1 MPLRAAFTP
10 AFLHALAHLF
20 PHRLGL
26 FALFRRHDGLAF
38 SHVGFADRLHL
49 RVLVFF
55 REGRV
60 GAEGFH
66 LGFFLLV
73 DFLHPGLLV
82 VAEPEFLGHPIAHF
96 LTAHLAPA
104 IRRTATRATGG
115 TVFGPEGGQGK
126 QGGTE
131 KQNEGFEGVF
141 HKGYWLQAKT
151 PGFAQSFARAHFS
164 VRPALSPLIVII
176 ANPVQ
181 PQLYRNRRP
190 AKLRRMIEVSGL
202 SKRYGDFTA
211 VNDLSF
217 TVQPGEVM
225 GLVGPNGAGKTTTL
239 RCATGIIPATAGTLR
254 VAGIDLATDPVG
266 AKRQLA
272 FFPDEPRLFD
282 HLTVRQHLAFAAKI
296 YSVPQQEAEARAEAL
311 LAELEIADKADQLP
325 GELSRGMKQKL
336 VIACG
341 LLHSPRVLF
350 FDEPLTGLDPLG
362 IRRMKDTI
370 RRLSR
375 EGAAIILSSHLLSLL
390 EEVCTH
396 VLIMKQ
402 GQRIAVGT
410 LPEVVAQF
418 SNGET
423 GVSLEEVFIRATGG
437 SET

>member
-1 MPLRAAFTP
+1 
-10 AFLHALAHLF
+10 
-20 PHRLGL
+20 
-26 FALFRRHDGLAF
+26 
-38 SHVGFADRLHL
+38 
-49 RVLVFF
+49 
-55 REGRV
+55 
-60 GAEGFH
+60 
-66 LGFFLLV
+66 
-73 DFLHPGLLV
+73 
-82 VAEPEFLGHPIAHF
+82 
-96 LTAHLAPA
+96 
-104 IRRTATRATGG
+104 
-115 TVFGPEGGQGK
+115 
-126 QGGTE
+126 
-131 KQNEGFEGVF
+131 
-141 HKGYWLQAKT
+141 
-151 PGFAQSFARAHFS
+151 
-164 VRPALSPLIVII
+164 
-176 ANPVQ
+176 
-181 PQLYRNRRP
+181 
-190 AKLRRMIEVSGL
+190 MIEVSGL
-202 SKRYGDFTA
+202 TKRYGTFTA

-254 VAGIDLATDPVG
+254 VAGIDLTADPVA

-272 FFPDEPRLFD
+272 FFADEPRLFE

-296 YSVPQQEAEARAEAL
+296 YQVPQHEAEARAEAL
-311 LAELEIADKADQLP
+311 LAEMEIADKAGQLP

-341 LLHSPRVLF
+341 LLHSPKVMY

-370 RRLSR
+370 RRLGR

-402 GQRIAVGT
+402 GHRIAGGT

-418 SNGET
+418 SQGEAN
-423 GVSLEEVFIRATGG
+423 VSLEEVFIRATGG